1 MRIEEP
7 LRVRIGPALDVPL
20 DRRRL
25 VEPVVHGPETGP
37 VGLGEDV
44 QPDDAVPDRHPEDV
58 AGPVVAHQVQRHGQ
72 LQEVAVAVGPVGQD
86 RLDEA
91 GQFVRLAGRRGTQPE
106 DRLALVLDATL
117 EGEPPAG
124 TGRDRE
130 GGIAG
135 HLVGGY
141 GPFLFNFA
149 GVPSGMCGRY
159 SLFAPAGDIEDRF
172 GATFDGAFEP
182 RYNAAPRQSLPVV
195 PDEDPG
201 TLTAM
206 EWGFVPPWADDRADF
221 GFINARAETLT
232 GKPTFREAFRAGT
245 GDDGDATGGDG
256 LRAGR
261 CLVPADGFYEWV
273 ESDGGKQPY
282 RVRLA
287 DDGLFAM
294 AGLWA
299 EYQPERTQTGL
310 GDFAGGTAAGT
321 GTGPETLRTYAIV
334 TTEPNGLVAE
344 LHNRMSVILPRGEEH
359 RWLREDSA
367 EVADLLEPY
376 PAESM
381 CADPVSRAVNDPSN
395 DSPAVLE
402 AGDTDSLRA
411 RQSAD
416 PHALDES

>member
-1 MRIEEP
+1 
-7 LRVRIGPALDVPL
+7 
-20 DRRRL
+20 
-25 VEPVVHGPETGP
+25 
-37 VGLGEDV
+37 
-44 QPDDAVPDRHPEDV
+44 
-58 AGPVVAHQVQRHGQ
+58 
-72 LQEVAVAVGPVGQD
+72 
-86 RLDEA
+86 
-91 GQFVRLAGRRGTQPE
+91 
-106 DRLALVLDATL
+106 
-117 EGEPPAG
+117 
-124 TGRDRE
+124 
-130 GGIAG
+130 
-135 HLVGGY
+135 
-141 GPFLFNFA
+141 
-149 GVPSGMCGRY
+149 MCGRY
-159 SLFAPAGDIEDRF
+159 SLFAPPEDIEDRL
-172 GATFDGAFEP
+172 GATFAGEFEP

-195 PDEDPG
+195 PDADPD
-201 TLTAM
+201 TITAM
-206 EWGFVPPWADDRADF
+206 EWGFVPPWADDREDF
-221 GFINARAETLT
+221 GFINARTETLAE
-232 GKPTFREAFRAGT
+232 KPTFREAFRAGHVDGENG
-245 GDDGDATGGDG
+245 GDD

-321 GTGPETLRTYAIV
+321 ATGPETLRTYAIV